1 MHFNTG
7 SALCS
12 EEENLSLPNSCAAGW
27 QHPSAWHRCGA
38 RPCHQGSHSALEG
51 KVQAQLFCF
60 CCAAGFEES
69 SKFPK
74 PSLTPSQPA
83 HGCLWVQPAMEAEQH
98 LHAVGR
104 RVHLPSI
111 KKFIAAFHR
120 ACPRKTSALT
130 LSSPPLDPNQ
140 FPFSSW
146 ISYPLLVLPWLL
158 CSIPWLNHLVLCP
171 LCPSPSGSTQPHVAS
186 LIVRFLENCSITSP
200 SLPHFSLL

>member
-7 SALCS
+7 SDLCS

-38 RPCHQGSHSALEG
+38 RPFHQGSHSALEG
-51 KVQAQLFCF
+51 KVQVQLFCF

-83 HGCLWVQPAMEAEQH
+83 HRCLWVQPAREAERH

-104 RVHLPSI
+104 RVHLPSV
-111 KKFIAAFHR
+111 KKLIAAFHR

-130 LSSPPLDPNQ
+130 LSSSPPDPNQ

-158 CSIPWLNHLVLCP
+158 CSIP
-171 LCPSPSGSTQPHVAS
+171 
-186 LIVRFLENCSITSP
+186 
-200 SLPHFSLL
+200 